1 VKSKL
6 DSYKNKYITSIF
18 ENSQNAGGISS
29 TIVSSLVYRDSATE
43 YLNRTSQVQA
53 VTPSQVLSAYEKY
66 FSPLTKKD
74 SSAVKWVV
82 LTGKESLE
90 KYQF

>member
-1 VKSKL
+1 
-6 DSYKNKYITSIF
+6 
-18 ENSQNAGGISS
+18 
-29 TIVSSLVYRDSATE
+29 
-43 YLNRTSQVQA
+43 
-53 VTPSQVLSAYEKY
+53 VTASQVLSAYEKY